1 MGIAADIA
9 DDWQAA
15 LAALAWQVELGVD
28 EIIGEAALNRYEL
41 PPPPKLPEAAP
52 VAARTPPVR
61 VAVEAGP
68 GRQEILAEAEIAA
81 ARAGTLEEL
90 RAEIAGFAHCEI
102 KQGARNMVFGDGNAK
117 ARVLILGEAPSVEE
131 DREGRPFVGR
141 SGDMLER
148 MFAAI
153 GLDRHAEAPE
163 AAFYATMVLPWR
175 TPQTRDPLPAE
186 IEMMRPFV
194 ARHIALVDPAVVVLM
209 GNVALLAGT
218 GASGIAAKRGTW
230 LEAFGRP
237 ALPMLHPEFLMR
249 MPLTKREAWAD
260 LLALKARLRQV

>member
-1 MGIAADIA
+1 MGIAEDIA
-9 DDWQAA
+9 DDWHAA

-41 PPPPKLPEAAP
+41 PPPPKLPEAVP
-52 VAARTPPVR
+52 LPVR
-61 VAVEAGP
+61 APAVRIAVEAGP
-68 GRQEILAEAEIAA
+68 GRQEILAEAEAAA

-141 SGDMLER
+141 SGDMLDR

-153 GLDRHAEAPE
+153 GLERGAEAAD
-163 AAFYATMVLPWR
+163 AAFYATTVLPWR

-218 GASGIAAKRGTW
+218 GATGITAKRGTW
-230 LEAFGRP
+230 LEAFGKP

-249 MPLTKREAWAD
+249 MPLAKREAWAD
-260 LLALKARLRQV
+260 LLALKARLREV